1 MMKIARFEIGG
12 RICVGLVD
20 GEEVIDVSSTAP
32 HLSIRVEDLLAGGEE
47 ARAALSVAA
56 RRGRRHPLTAVT
68 LKAPVPRPGKVLGI
82 GLNYLD
88 HARETGREPP
98 SVQLWFTKQASS
110 VNDPFAPVGLPFGS
124 SALDYE
130 AELVL
135 VIGRRGRRVPRERAG
150 EIIGGYMCGCDYSVR
165 DWQRA
170 SPTMIMG
177 KGGDTH
183 APTGPWVTTVEEPLD
198 LAGVGVRCL
207 VNGELRQN
215 GRASDMIFDLG
226 AQIEHLTRSF
236 TLEPGDLIFTGTPA
250 GVGAAHTPP
259 KFLKAGDVVRVE
271 LDHLGAIEATIHAE
285 EEAAS
290 IG

>member
-1 MMKIARFEIGG
+1 MKLARFRNGG
-12 RICVGLVD
+12 AISLGLVMGD
-20 GEEVIDVSSTAP
+20 EIADLTAAAP
-32 HLSIRVEDLLAGGEE
+32 HLSGRIEDLLAGGED
-47 ARAALSVAA
+47 AKSAILSVA
-56 RRGRRHPLTAVT
+56 GRAPRHALGAVE
-68 LKAPVPRPGKVLGI
+68 LKAPIPRPGKVLGI

-98 SVQLWFTKQASS
+98 AVQLWFTKQSSS
-110 VNDPFAPVGLPFGS
+110 VNDPFAPVGLPSGS

-130 AELVL
+130 VELVV
-135 VIGRRGRRVPRERAG
+135 VIGRRGRRVPRERAH

-183 APTGPWVTTVEEPLD
+183 APVGPWLTTPDEIHDFGSIGL
-198 LAGVGVRCL
+198 RCL
-207 VNGELRQN
+207 VNGEVRQN
-215 GRASDMIFDLG
+215 GRASDMIFDLA

-250 GVGAAHTPP
+250 GVGIAHTPP

-271 LDHLGAIEATIHAE
+271 LDQLGAMEARIVPE
-285 EEAAS
+285 PSEPV